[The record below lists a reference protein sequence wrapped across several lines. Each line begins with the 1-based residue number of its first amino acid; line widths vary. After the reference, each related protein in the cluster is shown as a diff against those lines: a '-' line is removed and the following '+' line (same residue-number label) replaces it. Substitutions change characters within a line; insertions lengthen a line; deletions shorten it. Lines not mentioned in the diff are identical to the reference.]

1 MDRGMAAVLIRAE
14 EPADA
19 AAVRAV
25 NELAFEQPIEADL
38 VDALRAAGK
47 AVVALVAVAGGRVV
61 GHILFSEVRI
71 EPDAG
76 GAAAVAAGLAPM
88 AVLPELQ
95 RRGIGSRLV
104 EAGLARCR
112 EAGYGASI
120 VLGHPDYYPRFGYVP
135 ASRFGVRSTYDVP
148 DEVFMA
154 QELRPGALAA
164 AAGLARYAPEFDAAG
179 E

>member
-1 MDRGMAAVLIRAE
+1 MDRGTTAVLIRAE

-25 NELAFEQPIEADL
+25 NELAFGQPAEADL

-47 AVVALVAVAGGRVV
+47 AIVALVAVAGGRVV
-61 GHILFSEVRI
+61 GHILFSGVRI

-76 GAAAVAAGLAPM
+76 DAAAVAAGLAPM

-104 EAGLARCR
+104 EEGLVRCR
-112 EAGYGASI
+112 AAGYGASI
-120 VLGHPDYYPRFGYVP
+120 VLGHPEYYPRFGYVP
-135 ASRFGVRSTYDVP
+135 RAASASGRPTTCRTRSSWP
-148 DEVFMA
+148 RSSSLGA
-154 QELRPGALAA
+154 RPAA
-164 AAGLARYAPEFDAAG
+164 AAEFDAVG